1 MTDAPFPT
9 LFVSH
14 GSPMIMLEPSPA
26 RDFLESYGRELGKP
40 KAILICSAHY
50 ETAEPRLSA
59 DEKPEMIYDFGG
71 FPRPLYVMVYGAPGD
86 PALAARAVDLLK
98 GVGYRAA
105 PMTNRGYDHG
115 TWTPLKLMYPDADVP
130 VVQISIQ
137 PNAGAAHHVA
147 LGRALGSLRD
157 EGVLI
162 MGSGTATHNLHAYSQ
177 VRRVPNFPTP
187 PWVSEFGAWMHEKAE
202 AGDAEAIGNY
212 LTAAPYARENHPTP
226 DHYLPLPFALGA
238 AGEGAKG
245 KRVHASSQSGVMLMD
260 VYAFN

>member
-1 MTDAPFPT
+1 MTATFPT
-9 LFVSH
+9 VFVSH

-50 ETAEPRLSA
+50 ETGEPRLSA
-59 DEKPEMIYDFGG
+59 DRKPRMIYDFGG
-71 FPRPLYVMVYGAPGD
+71 FPKPLYEIVYDAPGD
-86 PALAARAVDLLK
+86 PALATRAAEMLRAA
-98 GVGYRAA
+98 GHSAA

-137 PNAGAAHHVA
+137 PDAGAAHHVA
-147 LGRALGSLRD
+147 LGRALGPLRD

-162 MGSGTATHNLHAYSQ
+162 MGSGTATHNLYAYSQ

-187 PWVSEFGAWMHEKAE
+187 PWVSEFGDWMQKTAE
-202 AGDAEAIGNY
+202 ACDLDAVSNY
-212 LTAAPYARENHPTP
+212 RKTAPYARENHPTE
-226 DHYLPLPFALGA
+226 DHFLPLPFAMGA
-238 AGEGAKG
+238 AGDGAKG
-245 KRVHASSQSGVMLMD
+245 KRVHASTQSGVMLMD
-260 VYAFN
+260 VYAFG